1 MRNPQNLKRL
11 HKKGKSMLE
20 AIAFYTFSAL
30 TLAMFLVVVTTRN
43 ILYALSALAAGMIFV
58 SAFFFL
64 LEAEFLGVV
73 QIIVYTGAV
82 IALYAFAMMF
92 FDSQKLENEKIE
104 NPKILFVL
112 TGIGALLLVFIVVA
126 PLIAQ
131 NLTNIEATVPL
142 KEGVG
147 NVQMVGYVLFTKFL
161 IPFEIAAI
169 MLLVA
174 MIAGI
179 VLAGKGMR
187 YSLTLNEQAPKGEQ
201 DDNA

>member
-1 MRNPQNLKRL
+1 MF
-11 HKKGKSMLE
+11 E

-30 TLAMFLVVVTTRN
+30 TLAMFLIVVTTKN

-58 SAFFFL
+58 SGFFFL
-64 LEAEFLGVV
+64 LGAEFLVVV
-73 QIIVYTGAV
+73 QIVVYTGAV

-92 FDSQKLENEKIE
+92 FDAQKLQNERIE
-104 NPKILFVL
+104 NPKLLFFLV
-112 TGIGALLLVFIVVA
+112 GFGALLLVFIVVA
-126 PLIAQ
+126 PMIAQ
-131 NLTNIEATVPL
+131 NLSQISPQIPV

-147 NVQMVGYVLFTKFL
+147 NVQMVGYVLFTKCL

-179 VLAGKGMR
+179 ILAGKGMR
-187 YSLTLNEQAPKGEQ
+187 YSLTLGESEENQ
-201 DDNA
+201 VKEKK

>member
-1 MRNPQNLKRL
+1 MF
-11 HKKGKSMLE
+11 E
-20 AIAFYTFSAL
+20 AIAFYTFCAL
-30 TLAMFLVVVTTRN
+30 SLAMFLVVVTTKN
-43 ILYALSALAAGMIFV
+43 ILYALSALAAGMIFI

-92 FDSQKLENEKIE
+92 FDIQNLQNEKIE
-104 NPKILFVL
+104 NPRLLFVL
-112 TGIGALLLVFIVVA
+112 SSFGALLLVVIVVA
-126 PLIAQ
+126 PIIGE
-131 NLTNIEATVPL
+131 NLLRLDSQLPIQ
-142 KEGVG
+142 EGVG
-147 NVQMVGYVLFTKFL
+147 NTQMVGYVLFTKFL

-179 VLAGKGMR
+179 ILAGKGMK
-187 YSLTLNEQAPKGEQ
+187 YSLTLGENEKIEEELR
-201 DDNA
+201 